1 MINKPSIYFRKGDT
15 MSEIHFESSL
25 TIEEIDRNFEDV
37 DLFSGIME
45 GLNEA
50 LAYEKGEAG
59 TDYNNNSS
67 D

>member
-1 MINKPSIYFRKGDT
+1 

-25 TIEEIDRNFEDV
+25 TIEEIDSNFENI

-50 LAYEKGEAG
+50 LAYEKDKVFRE
-59 TDYNNNSS
+59 THTNKTYN
-67 D
+67 

>member
-1 MINKPSIYFRKGDT
+1 MINKLSIYFRKSDT

-25 TIEEIDRNFEDV
+25 TIEEIDSNFEDV

-50 LAYEKGEAG
+50 LAYEKGEIG
-59 TDYNNNSS
+59 TDYSS
-67 D
+67 SSYD